1 MAIRIKFDPSYN
13 VYPPTFVLATRKGRK
28 LGNIPARGVSF
39 RDNLNSFSEI
49 SFLVNK
55 EEDGVPYKLWD
66 KLTNFKLIW
75 CKEWD
80 IWFEIKV
87 EINEENKLVKNVFA
101 KSLGECELSQINLYN
116 IEINTEN
123 DIARDE
129 YKPTIF
135 FDESNPSTSILD
147 RITEKAPHY
156 SIKHVD
162 TSIAKIQRTFSFNN
176 RSLYD
181 ALQEIASE
189 INCLFIIGSG
199 SDNDGNIERTIS
211 AYDLETY
218 CLECGYRG
226 EYDSFCPECGSAN
239 LLMGYGN
246 DTTIL
251 ISSDNISNDITYST
265 NVDSVKNCF
274 KLVAGDD
281 LMTATITNCNPNG
294 SGYIW
299 YIPDS
304 TKEDMTD
311 ELVSALN
318 EYDAQYDYYQN
329 EYVISINSGLVNSYN
344 SLVEKYSSYSDD
356 ITSITGSIIGYPKL
370 MNTYYGAIDF
380 ELFLRSSLMPS
391 TKLQETNAKN
401 EASKLTAANLAPVAV
416 QNLESCSVTTASSA
430 VLTMAKVIVD
440 SRYQVKVDSNSFD
453 GTRWTGNFIV
463 TNYSDEDDSATS
475 STITVA
481 ISDSY
486 EEYVKQKLEKALNKN
501 SDESV
506 DITSLFSLSLE
517 DFSNEMKK
525 YSLNRLSAFH
535 DSCQTCLDI
544 LIEQGIAN
552 KAEWADKDPNLY
564 EEIYLEYYNKSNVI
578 SEEIMVRE
586 SEIAIVSGKYDNDGD
601 LLEDGVQSIIEAER
615 NKIQNILNFQSF
627 LGNELWLEFAAYR
640 REDTYQNDNYIS
652 DGLDNAELF
661 ERALEFIAVA
671 KKDIFKSATLQHSIT
686 ATLKNLLVMKEFA
699 PIVDYFEV
707 GNWIRVKIDNKLYR
721 LRLLS
726 YEIDFS
732 DVMNL
737 SVTFSDVK
745 IAANGI
751 TDSESILNQAVS
763 MATSYDSVS
772 RQAGQGKKSSEQ
784 LDNWVTNGLALTK
797 LKIVDNADNQN
808 ITWDSHGLLCKE
820 YLPITDT
827 YDEKQLK
834 LINRGI
840 YLTDDNWL
848 TSRTGIGDFTFYNPE
863 TGKMEETYGVIA
875 DTLVGN
881 LILSEKV
888 GIYNTKNS
896 ITLDQNGVIIT
907 SDNTGDALNQ
917 TSFTIQKK
925 SLDIDGNEYLTQILY
940 IDSEGDLVLNGTIR
954 INSMSDDSVSTLDDL
969 ADPNRFS
976 EEIKETIDNE
986 LNRQP
991 DENIDGDTGGV
1002 YSTINIKYKEVY
1014 EYSENMLNDY
1024 KASVGQYMQ
1033 FDENGLTLG
1042 ATSSNFKTV
1051 IDNERLAFKDGDATV
1066 AYISN
1071 NQLYITDAI
1080 IRNSLILGNFFFSP
1094 REDGG
1099 VSLTWQGG

>member
-1 MAIRIKFDPSYN
+1 MAIRIKFDPSHN

-28 LGNIPARGVSF
+28 LGSIPARGIVF
-39 RDNLNSFSEI
+39 GDNLNNYSEI
-49 SFLVNK
+49 SFQVNK
-55 EEDGVPYKLWD
+55 EEDGITYKLWD

-80 IWFEIKV
+80 IWFEIRV
-87 EINEENKLVKNVFA
+87 EINEENKLVKNVSA
-101 KSLGECELSQINLYN
+101 KSLGECELSQINLYD

-123 DIARDE
+123 DIARDDYE
-129 YKPTIF
+129 PTIF
-135 FDESNPSTSILD
+135 FDEGNPSTSLLD

-162 TSIAKIQRTFSFNN
+162 ASIAKIQRTFSFNN
-176 RSLYD
+176 ISLYD
-181 ALQEIASE
+181 ALQEIALE

-211 AYDLETY
+211 AYDLEAY

-226 EYDSFCPECGSAN
+226 EYESACPECGSTN
-239 LLMGYGN
+239 LLTGYGD

-304 TKEDMTD
+304 TKEDMSD

-318 EYDAQYDYYQN
+318 KYDTQYDYYQN
-329 EYVISINSGLVNSYN
+329 EHVISIDSNMVSSYN
-344 SLVEKYSSYSDD
+344 DLVEKYSSYSNE
-356 ITSITGSIIGYPKL
+356 IATIPVSIIGYPQL

-380 ELFLRSSLMPS
+380 ELFLRSSLMPNIE
-391 TKLQETNAKN
+391 LQETNARN
-401 EASKLTAANLAPVAV
+401 EVAKLTAANLAPVAV

-430 VLTMAKVIVD
+430 ILAMAKVIVD
-440 SRYQVKVDSNSFD
+440 SRYQVKVDSSSFD
-453 GTRWTGNFIV
+453 GSSWTGNFMV
-463 TNYSDEDDSATS
+463 TNYSDEGDSATS

-486 EEYVKQKLEKALNKN
+486 EEYVKQKLEKALNRN
-501 SDESV
+501 SDDAV

-517 DFSNEMKK
+517 DFSNEIKK

-544 LIEQGIAN
+544 LIEQGIAH
-552 KAEWADKDPNLY
+552 KEEWEEKDPNLY
-564 EEIYLEYYNKSNVI
+564 EEIYLDYYNKSKVI
-578 SEEIMVRE
+578 SEEIKVRE
-586 SEIAIVSGKYDNDGD
+586 SEIATVAGKYDNDGD
-601 LLEDGVQSIIEAER
+601 LLEDGVQSIIVAER
-615 NKIQNILNFQSF
+615 NKIQDILDFQSF
-627 LGNELWLEFAAYR
+627 LGDELWLEFATYR
-640 REDTYQNDNYIS
+640 REDTYQNSNYIS

-661 ERALEFIAVA
+661 DRALEFIAVA

-745 IAANGI
+745 IAANGV
-751 TDSESILNQAVS
+751 TDSESILNQAAS
-763 MATSYDSVS
+763 MASSYDFVS
-772 RQAGQGKKSSEQ
+772 RQAGQGKKSSEK
-784 LDNWVTNGLALTK
+784 LENWAAKGLALTK

-848 TSRTGIGDFTFYNPE
+848 TSRAGIGDFTFYNPE

-896 ITLDQNGVIIT
+896 ITLDENGVIIT
-907 SDNTGDALNQ
+907 ADNTGDALNQ

-925 SLDIDGNEYLTQILY
+925 SLDADGNEHLTQIMY
-940 IDSEGDLVLNGTIR
+940 IDSDGDLVLNGTIR
-954 INSMSDDSVSTLDDL
+954 INSSSNDSISTLDDL
-969 ADPNRFS
+969 SDTSRFS
-976 EEIKETIDNE
+976 QEIKETIDEE
-986 LNRQP
+986 LYRQP
-991 DENIDGDTGGV
+991 DEDVDGDTGGV
-1002 YSTINIKYKEVY
+1002 YSTINLKYQEVHDY
-1014 EYSENMLNDY
+1014 ADAMLNEY

-1042 ATSSNFKTV
+1042 ATTSNFKTV

-1071 NQLYITDAI
+1071 SQLYITDAI